1 MERTTKREDD
11 GDSDIT
17 DDLDREKDKVSFG
30 SDGVLITMIG
40 VGRERMEFPAT
51 QPSERDHRGS
61 NGNTRR
67 KDSDCVIL

>member
-1 MERTTKREDD
+1 MERSTKGEDD
-11 GDSDIT
+11 AINSNIT
-17 DDLDREKDKVSFG
+17 DDLDRPEKG
-30 SDGVLITMIG
+30 SDGFIITMIG

-51 QPSERDHRGS
+51 QPSERDHRVN